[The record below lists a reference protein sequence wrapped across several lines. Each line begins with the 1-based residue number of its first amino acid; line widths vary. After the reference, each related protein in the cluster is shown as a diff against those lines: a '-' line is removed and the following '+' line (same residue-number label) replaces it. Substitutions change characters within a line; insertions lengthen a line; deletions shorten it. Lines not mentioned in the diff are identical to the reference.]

1 MAVVAVQIGQ
11 CGNQLGV
18 ALFSRIAEEI
28 AFAQSVRD
36 ETRARRLANI
46 YFRDSE
52 ASKGW
57 IANSS
62 CAAVATDARV
72 APLFTSLDRKRED
85 TSAVSSEAWTP
96 DNPGGLSPQ
105 WPMVAAP
112 AIARSILVDSEPGV
126 LDACFSGSPYSTPT
140 GSRDKTGSSVLYL
153 SNRDFTFSRSLH
165 ESHSATP
172 FQWQYSK
179 RNAIY
184 GARATG
190 CGNNWAIGYL
200 REGPRREEAIVGA
213 LQCELEKVDS
223 LSSVLLIYSLAGGTG
238 SGIGAFMNAV
248 CHDLLGSTATVNL
261 AVWPFASGELSV
273 QSYNTALSLTHAYF
287 FMDGMI
293 LAENT
298 RLEEL
303 CGGTG
308 TSFGG
313 PSFTDMNRAI
323 SAAVASA
330 TLLPH
335 HRWVTATAP
344 GGLQSQKK
352 TQSSH
357 QGRKTLRY
365 HGASATSFSGGR
377 QSLSTC
383 THSAPSEAVSHPPTH
398 ENSLLPIGASPLPFV
413 VRELCSQPAYK
424 LLTVFHNSVPAFAP
438 VSKPHTYGSPQ
449 GFLSSPCWRHDSFLG
464 CDTYGSLFKQ
474 TLRQFSRSTLQTPSS
489 PAASDG
495 LKRNARIAGGSE
507 QLSNCNKGVPPPVNS
522 GKLYWSFTGRTEEPV
537 GERKP
542 FSEGGQKRTFRG
554 RRANQSAYVRTSERD
569 DGGKSGVPTTDT
581 LRRTGERRS
590 SRTLGAW
597 AFIRGTDIE
606 AAEAEEG
613 FCPEQQLDSAVRI
626 CKENT
631 VPIRVF
637 REKLGG
643 YGGMKQRSVSLVS
656 NCQTPLGALREGLR
670 KAKALIACNA
680 YTHHYERHG
689 LPRSEIQASIG
700 GLEEIIE
707 AYDML

>member
-36 ETRARRLANI
+36 EARARRLASI

-52 ASKGW
+52 ANKGS
-57 IANSS
+57 IASSS

-72 APLFTSLDRKRED
+72 ASLFTSLDRKRED
-85 TSAVSSEAWTP
+85 TYAVSSEAWTP
-96 DNPGGLSPQ
+96 DNPKGLSPQ
-105 WPMVAAP
+105 WPMADAP

-126 LDACFSGSPYSTPT
+126 LDTCLSGSPYSTPT
-140 GSRDKTGSSVLYL
+140 GSRDKTGSSVIYS

-165 ESHSATP
+165 ESHSATS

-273 QSYNTALSLTHAYF
+273 QSYNTALSLAHAYF

-313 PSFTDMNRAI
+313 PSFSDMNRAI

-330 TLLPH
+330 TLFPH

-344 GGLQSQKK
+344 GRLQSQMK

-357 QGRKTLRY
+357 HGRKTLRH
-365 HGASATSFSGGR
+365 HGAGVASFSGGR
-377 QSLSTC
+377 QTLSRC
-383 THSAPSEAVSHPPTH
+383 SHSNPPEAVSPPSTP
-398 ENSLLPIGASPLPFV
+398 ENSVLPIGASPLPFV

-424 LLTVFHNSVPAFAP
+424 LLTVFHNSIPTFAP

-449 GFLSSPCWRHDSFLG
+449 GFLSSPSCRHDSPFG

-474 TLRQFSRSTLQTPSS
+474 MLRQFSRSTLRTPSS
-489 PAASDG
+489 PADSGG
-495 LKRNARIAGGSE
+495 LKRNAGIPGGFE
-507 QLSNCNKGVPPPVNS
+507 QLSNCNKGTSPQVDS
-522 GKLYWSFTGRTEEPV
+522 GKRFWSSMGPTGEPV
-537 GERKP
+537 GERTP

-554 RRANQSAYVRTSERD
+554 RLANQSAHARTSECGD
-569 DGGKSGVPTTDT
+569 CGKSGVPTTDT
-581 LRRTGERRS
+581 VRRTGERRTS
-590 SRTLGAW
+590 GTLGAW

-613 FCPEQQLDSAVRI
+613 FYPEEHLDSAVRI

-631 VPIRVF
+631 VPIRVRMNRPAVWRF
-637 REKLGG
+637 PCGVLE
-643 YGGMKQRSVSLVS
+643 QNV
-656 NCQTPLGALREGLR
+656 AE
-670 KAKALIACNA
+670 ACDRQ
-680 YTHHYERHG
+680 ER
-689 LPRSEIQASIG
+689 L
-700 GLEEIIE
+700 
-707 AYDML
+707 